1 MSVTNRAI
9 RNGGIFSFI
18 IAAIGLYQGESLL
31 TSAMV
36 WVFAWIVMSGAFWF
50 SYRITQPKAET
61 EPESIIGE
69 PDAEQK
75 NQKEK

>member
-36 WVFAWIVMSGAFWF
+36 WGFAWVVMSGAFWV
-50 SYRITQPKAET
+50 SYRITQPKNQA
-61 EPESIIGE
+61 EPESIMNASSE
-69 PDAEQK
+69 EQ
-75 NQKEK
+75 NHQKEK